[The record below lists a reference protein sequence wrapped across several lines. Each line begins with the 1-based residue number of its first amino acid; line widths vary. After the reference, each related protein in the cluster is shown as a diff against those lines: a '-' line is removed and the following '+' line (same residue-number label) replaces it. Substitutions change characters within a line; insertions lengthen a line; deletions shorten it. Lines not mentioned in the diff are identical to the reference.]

1 LRSADAAIVNFFLG
15 YFDHFKNLQKQE
27 PEIFPMF
34 ELRSIS
40 ARLILTISLTVAAA
54 CAILGTFSIW
64 QQRALTQLAL
74 EQQLKLQY
82 DSVVAAIDYEGRTA
96 LAVSSVVATLPAV
109 ADAVTKGDR
118 DALGSLLGGAMTT
131 LKAQGIPLVN
141 VWTPPA
147 TNFYR
152 VHEPKIFGDDTSKR
166 RITVVEANGSG
177 KQIAGVEQSRLSLG
191 IFGMTPIMRDGK
203 VLATADVGAAFG
215 KEFVDRAKQRFG
227 IDLAVHW
234 LDGGDFKKLS
244 STFGEEVVATQDEL
258 RSVFNGTPLHRDA
271 TFAGHPAALY
281 VGQIRNFAGQPVAV
295 LEIIKDTTAYE
306 AAAASSRQSLILAT
320 LAILAGAA
328 LLAFLLGRGLSR
340 PLGAITAVMNRL
352 SSGDMEVT
360 IPGGERKDELGTMA
374 QAVDVFRC
382 NMQEARALREAQE
395 GTKQQGEIERKALQR
410 QMADRFEADVKSVV
424 TAVAKATEDMQ
435 RVASEI
441 TASVNGTSQ
450 RATAA
455 AAASQQAS
463 ASVGTVASATEEL
476 ASSVAEIGRQVTH
489 SSSVAEEAVA
499 KAGKTTEMV
508 ASLAAT
514 ADKIGDVLRLIDAI
528 ASQTNL
534 LALNATIEAARAG
547 EAGRGF
553 AVVAAEVKGLA
564 GQTAK
569 ATDEIAGQV
578 AAIQSATSDCVSA
591 IGSISQT
598 IRDINGIA
606 TAIAVAVEQQDS
618 ATREISRSVQQA
630 AVGTSDVSKNIA
642 GASHAAEQSRSLADG
657 MMVASSELKRNA
669 TALFDSVDSFL
680 AGLRDA
686 A

>member
-1 LRSADAAIVNFFLG
+1 
-15 YFDHFKNLQKQE
+15 
-27 PEIFPMF
+27 MF

-82 DSVVAAIDYEGRTA
+82 DSVVAAIDYEGRAA

-118 DALGSLLGGAMTT
+118 DALGSLLGGAMTA

-258 RSVFNGTPLHRDA
+258 RGVFNGTPLHRDA

-374 QAVDVFRC
+374 QAVDVFRR
-382 NMQEARALREAQE
+382 NMLEARALREAQE

-424 TAVAKATEDMQ
+424 TAVAQATEDMQ
-435 RVASEI
+435 RVASDI
-441 TASVNGTSQ
+441 TASVSGTSQ

-455 AAASQQAS
+455 AAASEQAS

-606 TAIAVAVEQQDS
+606 TTIAAAVEQQDS

-630 AVGTSDVSKNIA
+630 AVGTSEVSKNIA

-657 MMVASSELKRNA
+657 MMVASTELKRNA

>member
-1 LRSADAAIVNFFLG
+1 M
-15 YFDHFKNLQKQE
+15 FK
-27 PEIFPMF
+27 
-34 ELRSIS
+34 LRSIG

-54 CAILGTFSIW
+54 CAILGSFSIW

-82 DSVVAAIDYEGRTA
+82 DGVIAALDYEGRTA
-96 LAVSSVVATLPAV
+96 LAVSSVIAALPPV
-109 ADAVTKGDR
+109 ADAIQKGDR
-118 DALGSLLGGAMTT
+118 DALGTLLGGAMAT
-131 LKAQGIPLVN
+131 LKAQDIPLVTFQ
-141 VWTPPA
+141 TPPA
-147 TNFYR
+147 TAFYR
-152 VHEPKIFGDDTSKR
+152 VHDPKSFGDDVSNR
-166 RITVVEANGSG
+166 RVTVPEALRTGR
-177 KQIAGVEQSRLSLG
+177 QIVGVEPGRDALS
-191 IFGMTPIMRDGK
+191 IFGMTPVMRDGK
-203 VLATADVGAAFG
+203 VLANTDIGISFG
-215 KEFVDRAKQRFG
+215 KNFVERIKQRFG

-234 LDGGDFKKLS
+234 SDGHSFKRLS
-244 STFGEEVVATQDEL
+244 STFGDEVVASQDEL
-258 RSVFNGTPLHRDA
+258 RRVFDGAVVHRDA
-271 TFAGHPAALY
+271 TLAGHPAALY
-281 VGQIRNFAGQPVAV
+281 VGQIKNYAGQPIGV
-295 LEIIKDTTAYE
+295 LEVIKDTTAYE
-306 AAAASSRQSLILAT
+306 AAAASAQRNLILAT

-328 LLAFLLGRGLSR
+328 FLAFLLGRGLSR
-340 PLGAITAVMNRL
+340 PLAAITAVMNRL

-374 QAVDVFRC
+374 QAVDVFRR
-382 NMQEARALREAQE
+382 NMLEARALREAQE
-395 GTKQQGEIERKALQR
+395 GAKQQAEIEKKALQR
-410 QMADRFEADVKSVV
+410 RMADRFEADVKGVV
-424 TAVAKATEDMQ
+424 AAVAKATEDMQ
-435 RVASEI
+435 RVATEI
-441 TASVNGTSQ
+441 TQSVNGTSQ

-455 AAASQQAS
+455 AAASEQAS

-476 ASSVAEIGRQVTH
+476 ASSVAEIGRQVAH
-489 SSSVAEEAVA
+489 SSGVAEEAVA

-553 AVVAAEVKGLA
+553 AVVAAEVKTLA

-578 AAIQSATSDCVSA
+578 TAIQSATSDCVSA

-598 IRDINGIA
+598 IRDISGIA
-606 TAIAVAVEQQDS
+606 STIAAAVEEQDS
-618 ATREISRSVQQA
+618 ATREIARSVQQA
-630 AVGTSDVSKNIA
+630 AVGTSEVSKNVA

-657 MMVASSELKRNA
+657 VMVASTQLKRHA

>member
-1 LRSADAAIVNFFLG
+1 
-15 YFDHFKNLQKQE
+15 
-27 PEIFPMF
+27 
-34 ELRSIS
+34 
-40 ARLILTISLTVAAA
+40 
-54 CAILGTFSIW
+54 
-64 QQRALTQLAL
+64 
-74 EQQLKLQY
+74 LKLQY

-374 QAVDVFRC
+374 QAVDVFRR